1 MERSTFGELLKRHRL
16 AAGLSQEELAE
27 RAGVSRRGV
36 SDLERGARTN
46 PRPATTRLLADA
58 LGLAESE
65 RAAFL
70 AAALANAPSD
80 VRAEPA
86 TVPPARANPAEPN
99 VAGLPSGTVTFL
111 FTDIEG
117 STRLLHQLGERYS
130 EVLGAQQRI
139 LRQAFAAHGGHEVDT
154 QGDSFFAAFPTARG
168 AIACAVEA
176 QRALAAEPWPQGVQV
191 RVRMGLHSGAP
202 QLVGSRYVGLDV
214 HRAARIAAAGHG
226 EQVLVSAATAE
237 LIRHGLPEGTSLRD
251 LGAHRLKDLQ
261 QADRVYQ
268 VVVPGLPSEFPTL
281 KVLDARPHNLPVQP
295 SPLVGREHEVVA
307 VCALLRRE
315 DVQLVTL
322 VGPGGVGKTRLS
334 LQVAAEVLDAFPDG
348 VWNVRLSR
356 LTDPVLVVPTIAAT
370 LDLKESATVP
380 VAEVLRNHLR
390 DKALLLVLDNF
401 EQVVAA
407 GPSVGELLESCP
419 ALKLLVTSRVALHL
433 RSEHEYA
440 LKPLALP
447 DPAHLPPPDRLSQ
460 YAAVALF
467 IERAQA
473 AQADFALTN
482 ANAPAVAQIC
492 ARLDGLPL
500 AIELAAAR
508 VKMLP
513 PPALLARL
521 QKQLVV
527 LTGGAR
533 DLDERQQTMR
543 NTLAWSYGL
552 LAPEEQRL
560 FRRLAVFVGGCTL
573 EAAETVWVVPEGAAP
588 LVLDLLDGLSTLV
601 DHSLVQQR
609 EVGGEPRFSMLYVI
623 REFALEQLEASGEAE
638 ALRSAHA
645 EYFVGFAEQQWEARN
660 AAADAEEDRAA
671 GERLEPEQ
679 DNLRATLSWLQAQA
693 RAPGHAERVGPRW
706 AARERAVESPVI
718 QGLRLAGALLWPW
731 AYGGQLR
738 EGRTWLEEF
747 LALDARSLEA
757 AGDPIVLA
765 EDASPAAGYG
775 ETVAAAA
782 ARGAFVRGRALY
794 AVGVLAY
801 WQGDSAQ
808 AVPPLE
814 QALHILQAV
823 GDRWVIPF
831 ALNNLAMAL
840 RDLGDFER
848 ARACYEQSI
857 TLFRALGE
865 NWPVG
870 MPLGNLGA
878 LLLAAGDL
886 EQAARISTE
895 ALAMNRQI
903 QFHTGAAYDL
913 IVQALIAC
921 RSGEL
926 GRAAALAQEAL
937 VLHHA
942 ARDERHYGDGLEACA
957 IVYAAQGQTVLAA
970 RLLGAAAT
978 SRARIGMR
986 RPMQAP
992 TTADIEAGV
1001 APARAALGERA
1012 WNAAFEAG
1020 KALSVEEAI
1029 AEALGEEEVRETERS
1044 GNG

>member
-1 MERSTFGELLKRHRL
+1 MHMEHAPFGELLKRLRL
-16 AAGLSQEELAE
+16 AARLSQEELAG
-27 RAGVSRRGV
+27 RARLSPRGI
-36 SDLERGARTN
+36 SDLERGARSN
-46 PRPATTRLLADA
+46 PRPATSRLLADA
-58 LGLAESE
+58 LGLAEGE

-70 AAALANAPSD
+70 AAALANAPFD

-86 TVPPARANPAEPN
+86 TVPPASANPAEPA

-117 STRLLHQLGERYS
+117 STQLLQEVGPRYA
-130 EVLGAQQRI
+130 EALGAQQRI
-139 LRQAFAAHGGHEVDT
+139 LRAAFAAHGGYEVDT
-154 QGDSFFAAFPTARG
+154 QGDSFFAAFPTAHD

-176 QRALAAEPWPQGVQV
+176 QRALAAELWPEAVQV
-191 RVRMGLHSGAP
+191 RVRMGLHSGTP
-202 QLVGSRYVGLDV
+202 QLVGGRYVGLDV
-214 HRAARIAAAGHG
+214 HRAARVAAAGHG
-226 EQVLVSAATAE
+226 GQVLVSAATAE
-237 LIRHGLPEGTSLRD
+237 LVRHDLPEGTSLRD

-261 QADRVYQ
+261 QAERVYQ

-281 KVLDARPHNLPVQP
+281 KVLDARPHNLPVQS
-295 SPLVGREHEVVA
+295 SPLVGREHEVAV

-315 DVQLVTL
+315 DVRLVTL
-322 VGPGGVGKTRLS
+322 TGPGSVGKTRLS

-356 LTDPVLVVPTIAAT
+356 LTDPALVVPTIAAT
-370 LDLKESATVP
+370 LELKESGTVP

-401 EQVVAA
+401 EQVVVAA
-407 GPSVGELLESCP
+407 SQVGEPLAHSP
-419 ALKLLVTSRVALHL
+419 GLKLLVTSRVALHL
-433 RSEHEYA
+433 RGEHEYA

-447 DPAHLPPPDRLSQ
+447 DPTHLPPPDLLSQ

-473 AQADFALTN
+473 AQADFAVTN

-513 PPALLARL
+513 PPTLLARL

-560 FRRLAVFVGGCTL
+560 FRRLAVVVGGCTL
-573 EAAETVWVVPEGAAP
+573 EAAEAVCVAPEGAEP

-609 EVGGEPRFSMLYVI
+609 EVGGEPRFTMLYVI
-623 REFALEQLEASGEAE
+623 REFALEQLEASGESE
-638 ALRSAHA
+638 ALRRAHA
-645 EYFVGFAEQQWEARN
+645 EYFVGFAEHQWEARN
-660 AAADAEEDRAA
+660 AAADAEEDKAA

-693 RAPGHAERVGPRW
+693 RAASHAEHARTRL

-738 EGRTWLEEF
+738 EGRTWLEAF
-747 LALDARSLEA
+747 LALDARSREA

-765 EDASPAAGYG
+765 GDASPAAGCD
-775 ETVAAAA
+775 ETGAAAA
-782 ARGAFVRGRALY
+782 AREAFVRGRALY
-794 AVGVLAY
+794 AAGVLAY

-808 AVPPLE
+808 AVSPLE
-814 QALHILQAV
+814 QGLHILQAV
-823 GDRWVIPF
+823 GDQWVTPF
-831 ALNNLAMAL
+831 AFNNLAMAL

-857 TLFRALGE
+857 VLFRALGE

-886 EQAARISTE
+886 EQAARISAE

-926 GRAAALAQEAL
+926 DRAAALAQEAL
-937 VLHHA
+937 MLHHT

-957 IVYAAQGQTVLAA
+957 IVYAAQGRMALAA
-970 RLLGAAAT
+970 RLLGAATA
-978 SRARIGMR
+978 SRERIGMR
-986 RPMQAP
+986 RPMDTP
-992 TTADIEAGV
+992 TTADIEVGV
-1001 APARAALGERA
+1001 APARAALGEQA
-1012 WNAAFEAG
+1012 WNAAYEAG
-1020 KALSVEEAI
+1020 KALSLEEAI
-1029 AEALGEEEVRETERS
+1029 AEALGEEEV
-1044 GNG
+1044 